1 MTDTNYPKLSRRA
14 LDLPDSTVRLLEA
27 DANDAKARGVH
38 IYHLNIGQPD
48 IETPQCILDRAASAL
63 PPVIEYAPAKGTPG
77 AIRTMQAYYADLGI
91 DLTTDELIITTGG
104 SEALQFAMFAI
115 TDDGDEALVVE
126 PLYSNWRHF
135 TAMAGIKLNPI
146 RTYVED
152 GFRLPKREVWE
163 AALTPKTRF
172 VLLCNPNNPT
182 GTVYTPDEIRM
193 VAEMCRDHGLYLV
206 VDEVYR
212 EFVYHGRTQWSSLLL
227 EGFEETIIVTDSI
240 SKRYSACGLRI
251 GCLVTR
257 NPRVFDAAAR
267 MAEGRLSGS
276 SIAQK
281 LIEGLEELPGSY
293 MKDVIGEYDRRRQ
306 VLWNELKDLPDVE
319 LHEPEGAFYFV
330 PRLPVDAEDFSR
342 WLLTDFQ
349 LDGATVMLTPA
360 QGFYLTP
367 DVGKREVRIAYVLNE
382 DALRASVRILKAALE
397 QYPGERVSA
406 EEAATSAS

>member
-1 MTDTNYPKLSRRA
+1 MTDSDYPRLSRRA

-27 DANDAKARGVH
+27 DANAAKDRGVH
-38 IYHLNIGQPD
+38 IYHLHIGQPD

-63 PPVIEYAPAKGTPG
+63 PPVIGYAPANGTPG

-91 DLTTDELIITTGG
+91 NLAIDELIVTTGG

-115 TDDGDEALVVE
+115 ADDGDEALVVE

-135 TAMAGIKLNPI
+135 SATAGIKLNPV
-146 RTYVED
+146 RTFVED
-152 GFRLPKREVWE
+152 GFRIPEREVWE
-163 AALTPKTRF
+163 RAITPKTRF

-182 GTVYTPDEIRM
+182 GTVSTPDEIRTI
-193 VAEMCRDHGLYLV
+193 AEMCRDNGLYLV

-212 EFVYHGRTQWSSLLL
+212 EFVYDGRTPWSALLL
-227 EGFEETIIVTDSI
+227 EGFEDTIIVTDSI

-251 GCLVTR
+251 GCFVTR

-281 LIEGLEELPGSY
+281 LIEGLEELPDSY
-293 MKDVIGEYDRRRQ
+293 MKDVIDEYDRRRQ
-306 VLWNELKDLPDVE
+306 VLWNGLKDLPGVE
-319 LHEPEGAFYFV
+319 LQQPEGAFYFV
-330 PRLPVDAEDFSR
+330 PRLPVDDAENFSR

-382 DALRASVRILKAALE
+382 DDLRASIRILKTGLE
-397 QYPGERVSA
+397 QYQASHVTVQQ
-406 EEAATSAS
+406 AAS